1 MQSLIQIIVCNHKM
15 VPTSHRLNA
24 HLKSKTIL
32 IFYIINTTGM
42 NEQVKC
48 RKKDAKIKTP
58 DKNTEMETTFK
69 WNQCMNKVRREVSQH
84 CWVVFRSNICWLC
97 QRENWSN
104 NCVCA
109 HYLPKRKEDR
119 RTYPSQV
126 EYVRMR
132 VWTEFKQVFYHQC
145 LHRETIGH
153 KFNIHII

>member
-58 DKNTEMETTFK
+58 DKNAEMETTFK
-69 WNQCMNKVRREVSQH
+69 WTQCMNKVRREVSQH

-97 QRENWSN
+97 QHENWSN
-104 NCVCA
+104 NCAETKGRQENLSKPSGVCA
-109 HYLPKRKEDR
+109 YESLNWIQAGVLSSMSAQRNH
-119 RTYPSQV
+119 RT
-126 EYVRMR
+126 
-132 VWTEFKQVFYHQC
+132 
-145 LHRETIGH
+145 
-153 KFNIHII
+153 